1 KTHTAL
7 TTRAHRLAC
16 SLFSLGSAWFL
27 LLVLVLHVHC
37 VPGVPGSVPVRE
49 AAQEVLGWTIAVVPQ
64 PSGAYQ
70 HLGSEDSEGKHDK
83 QGWRYLTG
91 EAESASRAQDDP
103 AQRLPPVIR
112 QRHTSDRRQ
121 GLSHP
126 RTPRCVHDADQCRN
140 IGGREEGG
148 CYHAHG
154 CRPGIRIAAQ
164 RRKEY
169 PSGKAHCE
177 AHPLNL
183 LKQCGPCA
191 KLLEKLVSSGDH
203 T

>member
-16 SLFSLGSAWFL
+16 SLFSLGSSWFL

-91 EAESASRAQDDP
+91 ESESDSREQDDP
-103 AQRLPPVIR
+103 DQRLPQVIR

-121 GLSHP
+121 GRSHP
-126 RTPRCVHDADQCRN
+126 RTPRCVHDADPCRN
-140 IGGREEGG
+140 TG
-148 CYHAHG
+148 
-154 CRPGIRIAAQ
+154 
-164 RRKEY
+164 
-169 PSGKAHCE
+169 
-177 AHPLNL
+177 
-183 LKQCGPCA
+183 GPCRDTA
-191 KLLEKLVSSGDH
+191 WMTRSSSPEMWYPTISAGEPSMACVC
-203 T
+203 TAAVASASS